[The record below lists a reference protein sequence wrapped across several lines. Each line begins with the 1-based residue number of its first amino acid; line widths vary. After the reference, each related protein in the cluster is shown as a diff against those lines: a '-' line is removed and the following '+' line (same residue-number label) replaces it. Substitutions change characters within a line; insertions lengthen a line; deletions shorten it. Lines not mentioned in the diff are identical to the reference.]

1 MKIRMLV
8 DMPEGAQRNG
18 QPWPAKGED
27 ADLPTAEAAHLVASG
42 VAEEVR
48 EPDAADGGEDA
59 GEKPRRARRKAPA
72 EEGE

>member
-8 DMPEGAQRNG
+8 DMPEGATRNG

-42 VAEEVR
+42 VAEEVPA
-48 EPDAADGGEDA
+48 EQ
-59 GEKPRRARRKAPA
+59 PRRRRKTTD
-72 EEGE
+72 EGTE